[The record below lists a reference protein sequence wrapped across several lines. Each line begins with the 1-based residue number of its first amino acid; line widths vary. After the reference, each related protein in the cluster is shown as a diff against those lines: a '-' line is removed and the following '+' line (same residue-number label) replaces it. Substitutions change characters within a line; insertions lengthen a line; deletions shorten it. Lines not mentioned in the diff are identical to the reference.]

1 MKTDRSFLAPDKVF
15 ERLRSLCT
23 ARRVEGST
31 VIFLQGDAP
40 REVLLVLRGDI
51 ALTPD
56 ATQPSLCRVA
66 GPGSIL
72 GLPANLSS
80 KPYSLTAVTVEACEI
95 ASVSRKRFIEALR
108 ADPELTL
115 GIAQILAGEISE
127 MQNLGVQ
134 FRLARMD
141 ELSHQSAQL

>member
-1 MKTDRSFLAPDKVF
+1 MKTDRLLLAPDKVF
-15 ERLRSLCT
+15 ERLQSFCI

-31 VIFLQGDAP
+31 VIFLQGEAP
-40 REVLLVLRGDI
+40 RGVLLLLRGDI

-66 GPGSIL
+66 GAGSIL

-80 KPYSLTAVTVEACEI
+80 KPYSLTAVAVEACEI
-95 ASVSRKRFIEALR
+95 ASVPRKRFIEALR
-108 ADPELTL
+108 GDPELTL
-115 GIAQILAGEISE
+115 GIVQILAEAISE

-134 FRLARMD
+134 FRLAHMD
-141 ELSHQSAQL
+141 ELAIQ